1 MDSVVSGPCSTV
13 TRMPIEP
20 DTKNWTWVLES
31 ACPDCGFDS
40 SAVDYDAV
48 PGLIRGD
55 VDRWIAVLHREDAS
69 VRPDDSTWSALEYG
83 AHVRD
88 AHRIFRTRL
97 ALVLTEDDPEFD
109 NWDQDATA
117 VAENYNAQNPATV
130 ASELGE
136 AAHALADAF
145 SAVPPE
151 DRDRRGRRSDG
162 SHFTVETLAAYYIH
176 DPIHHLWDVRG

>member
-1 MDSVVSGPCSTV
+1 
-13 TRMPIEP
+13 MPIDP
-20 DTKNWTWVLES
+20 DTKNWTWVLER

-40 SAVDYDAV
+40 SAVDYDDI
-48 PGLIRGD
+48 PDLIRAD
-55 VDRWIAVLHREDAS
+55 VERWEAVLQRNDAP
-69 VRPDDSTWSALEYG
+69 VRPDDSTWSALEYA

-97 ALVLTEDDPEFD
+97 ALVLTEDDPEFE

-117 VAENYNAQNPATV
+117 LAEDYNAQNPATV

-136 AAHALADAF
+136 AARTLADDFA
-145 SAVPPE
+145 AVPPE
-151 DRDRRGRRSDG
+151 DRHRTGRRSDG
-162 SHFTVETLAAYYIH
+162 SNFSVESLAAYYIH